1 MRDDRQL
8 VTFVVPAAQ
17 PDFRRSRHVNAANTF
32 GGLRPSDLSAARSPA
47 MPQGE
52 GESGHSICVVA
63 CHEAVDLMACHEGDF
78 RLLKAGGSRIE
89 WYRYGDSNPG
99 VQTENLA
106 S

>member
-1 MRDDRQL
+1 MARDRNL
-8 VTFVVPAAQ
+8 ELKLGTEISHRTGPGAAPATGPASPVLNGKGVQ
-17 PDFRRSRHVNAANTF
+17 PSAGRRLTQDIRF
-32 GGLRPSDLSAARSPA
+32 
-47 MPQGE
+47 
-52 GESGHSICVVA
+52 
-63 CHEAVDLMACHEGDF
+63 DLMACHEGDF

>member
-1 MRDDRQL
+1 MRL
-8 VTFVVPAAQ
+8 V
-17 PDFRRSRHVNAANTF
+17 
-32 GGLRPSDLSAARSPA
+32 
-47 MPQGE
+47 
-52 GESGHSICVVA
+52 
-63 CHEAVDLMACHEGDF
+63 ACHEGDF

>member
-1 MRDDRQL
+1 MKQDGPFDALTSSLRLAVSLLR
-8 VTFVVPAAQ
+8 TF
-17 PDFRRSRHVNAANTF
+17 
-32 GGLRPSDLSAARSPA
+32 DLK
-47 MPQGE
+47 
-52 GESGHSICVVA
+52 VA
-63 CHEAVDLMACHEGDF
+63 CHQALRCANAKPAACRRLTQGIRFDLMACHEGDF